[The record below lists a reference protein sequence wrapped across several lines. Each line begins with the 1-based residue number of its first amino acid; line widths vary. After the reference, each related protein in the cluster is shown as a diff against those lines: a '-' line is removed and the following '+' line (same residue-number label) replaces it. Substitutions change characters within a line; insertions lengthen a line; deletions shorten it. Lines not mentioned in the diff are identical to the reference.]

1 MTSVVTFDNVSFKPN
16 EEALLSDV
24 SFEIEQ
30 DEMIRIE
37 GPSGSGKSTLL
48 KLISSLIPRTTGQI
62 LFEGKSIEAVGYQEY
77 RKAVSYVAQNPHL
90 FGQTIRD
97 NFELVFEA
105 HDADFDE
112 AKVLTF
118 MKQFG
123 LSHIELDKSI
133 HKISGGEKQRVGLI
147 RHLLF
152 PPKVLLLDEITSS
165 LDEEN
170 RHRVWEILLD
180 YKQQHKV
187 SILWVSHIEDNDIF
201 PDRIF
206 QIKNRALTIE
216 KGAAND

>member
-1 MTSVVTFDNVSFKPN
+1 MTAVVTFNNVTFKPG
-16 EEALLSDV
+16 EDALLNDV
-24 SFEIEQ
+24 SFEIGQ
-30 DEMIRIE
+30 NEMIRIE

-48 KLISSLIPRTTGQI
+48 KLISSLIPRTSGDI
-62 LFEGKSIEAVGYQEY
+62 LFEGKTIEEVGYQDY

-97 NFELVFEA
+97 NFELVFAA
-105 HDADFDE
+105 HETDFDE
-112 AKVLTF
+112 AQVLNF
-118 MKQFG
+118 MNQFG

-170 RHRVWEILLD
+170 RNRVWEILLE
-180 YKQQHKV
+180 YKKQHKV
-187 SILWVSHIEDNDIF
+187 TILWVSHIEDNEIF

-206 QIKNRALTIE
+206 KINNRALTIE
-216 KGAAND
+216 KGEAND